1 MRRKPRGSGLVRL
14 RAALHHRLPFRRGTP
29 YLLTLY
35 LPPLPEAPAA
45 AIGAAIQSPVSA
57 DPAASDELEAERSE
71 DDDDAMPV
79 VEISAGAHIRLNPDL
94 SDSDSKS

>member
-1 MRRKPRGSGLVRL
+1 LDALRRKPRGSGLVRL

-35 LPPLPEAPAA
+35 LPPLPEAPAGA
-45 AIGAAIQSPVSA
+45 TGAALQAPVSA
-57 DPAASDELEAERSE
+57 APAVSDELEAERSDDD

-79 VEISAGAHIRLNPDL
+79 VEISAGSHYRL
-94 SDSDSKS
+94 